1 MPINPAPGDLP
12 LSKLPNF
19 DPRKVPVQRVDTGLP
34 AVPPSVL
41 QADALR
47 ARFALP
53 PQWEPELW
61 HERRFM
67 DRPIAHASVLV
78 PIVLRE
84 RPTVLL
90 TERTTH
96 LSTHSGQVAF
106 PGGKRDDTDTDEA
119 HTALRE
125 AQEEIGLAPDLV
137 EVLGTLPTYTT
148 GTQFIITPV
157 VGLVDPGH
165 ELTLNAHEVAD
176 AFEVPLEFLMN
187 PAHHRHHALDVAG
200 VRREWYSMPYRDGD
214 VERFV
219 WGATAAML
227 RNFYRFLVA

>member
-1 MPINPAPGDLP
+1 VPINPAPGDLP

-19 DPRKVPVQRVDTGLP
+19 DPRTVPVLRVDADLP
-34 AVPPSVL
+34 AVPRAVL
-41 QADALR
+41 QPAALR
-47 ARFALP
+47 ERFASP
-53 PQWEPELW
+53 PAWQPELR

-67 DRPIAHASVLV
+67 DRPLAHASVLV
-78 PIVLRE
+78 PVVMRE

-90 TERTTH
+90 TERTAH

-106 PGGKRDDTDTDEA
+106 PGGKRDETDTDEA

-125 AQEEIGLAPDLV
+125 AQEEIGLAPELV
-137 EVLGTLPTYTT
+137 EVLGRLPTYTT
-148 GTQFIITPV
+148 GTQFIVTPV
-157 VGLVDPGH
+157 VALIDPRH
-165 ELTLNAHEVAD
+165 RLTLNENEVAD

-187 PAHHRHHALDVAG
+187 PAHHRHHEFEVAG
-200 VRREWYSMPYRDGD
+200 VRREWYSMPYRDGE

-227 RNFYRFLVA
+227 RNFYRFLIA

>member
-19 DPRKVPVQRVDTGLP
+19 DPRTVPVLRVDADLP
-34 AVPPSVL
+34 AVPRAVL
-41 QADALR
+41 QPAALR
-47 ARFALP
+47 ERFASP
-53 PQWEPELW
+53 PAWQPELR

-67 DRPIAHASVLV
+67 DRPLAHASVLV
-78 PIVLRE
+78 PVVMRE

-90 TERTTH
+90 TERTAH

-106 PGGKRDDTDTDEA
+106 PGGKRDETDTDEA

-125 AQEEIGLAPDLV
+125 AQEEIGLAPELV
-137 EVLGTLPTYTT
+137 EVLGRLPTYTT
-148 GTQFIITPV
+148 GTQFIVTPV
-157 VGLVDPGH
+157 VALIDPRH
-165 ELTLNAHEVAD
+165 RLTLNENEVAD

-187 PAHHRHHALDVAG
+187 PAHHRHHEFEVAG
-200 VRREWYSMPYRDGD
+200 VRREWYSMPYRDGE

-227 RNFYRFLVA
+227 RNFYRFLIA